1 MTNIVITVIAV
12 LAGVLMCFEGYKL
25 FRLSLG
31 IAGGIAGFILSR
43 LFITMTGSMGMSWN
57 ATGKNAV
64 ILIFTIGLAILA
76 FSLYMKALIAVTTI
90 VCAFWFYDD
99 FSFLFAPITNS
110 GVRFL
115 CTYGAGL
122 FIGAIIGVI
131 VYFAQKWTISLFT
144 AYTGAKII
152 SGVLAPIIWAWV
164 SSAENVGILEQ
175 KVLGADI
182 DITFTLVRIIVLV
195 AFCAAGFAIQL
206 KTSKK

>member
-31 IAGGIAGFILSR
+31 IAGGVAGFILSR

-152 SGVLAPIIWAWV
+152 SGVLTPIIWAGV
-164 SSAENVGILEQ
+164 SSGENIEILEQ

>member
-152 SGVLAPIIWAWV
+152 SGVLTPIIWAGV
-164 SSAENVGILEQ
+164 SSGESIEILEQ

>member
-31 IAGGIAGFILSR
+31 IAGGVAGFILSR